1 MQTFVTLNQVLLI
14 TDGNFC
20 EVNDSS
26 TRGKQQLKAKR
37 GPMRFGRN
45 LDHSPR
51 RAGRELYMLEMRIA
65 AHLLQLTEVNEKS
78 EWTKVETRIKE
89 LPQKH

>member
-1 MQTFVTLNQVLLI
+1 MNVVKFPFLRKVQTFVTLNQILLI

-20 EVNDSS
+20 EVNGSS

-37 GPMRFGRN
+37 GLIRFERK

-51 RAGRELYMLEMRIA
+51 RAGRELYMLEMRIVV
-65 AHLLQLTEVNEKS
+65 HLL
-78 EWTKVETRIKE
+78 
-89 LPQKH
+89 